1 MKISLVDKNSNRL
14 LQNEVICKIRD
25 LINVK
30 NLEYGDKLPS
40 ERLMSEK
47 FKIKRNHIREAIR
60 KLEFYGVL
68 KSMAQSGTILSIGL
82 TGFNGMV
89 DEIVSLDT
97 PSFDELVET
106 RISLEL
112 KTVCLASERR
122 SEADLKRI
130 KEALNAFKDR
140 IIGGKDYLEE
150 DLLFHLAI
158 AKASKNTTMLTLML
172 LITPPILATYE
183 RDKVCEGDGVY
194 SEVKKHEDIY
204 FAIEAKDIPLAEK
217 MMRDHFF
224 KLSRHIKGVKPQGI
238 PYSCRD

>member
-1 MKISLVDKNSNRL
+1 MKISLVDKNTNRV

-25 LINVK
+25 LINVR

-40 ERLMSEK
+40 ERVMSEK
-47 FKIKRNHIREAIR
+47 FDIKRNHIREAIR

-68 KSMAQSGTILSIGL
+68 KSMAQSGTILAIGL
-82 TGFNGMV
+82 TGFNGMI
-89 DEIVSLDT
+89 DEIVSIDT

-130 KEALNAFKDR
+130 KEALNAFKER

-172 LITPPILATYE
+172 LITPPILATYD
-183 RDKVCEGDGVY
+183 RDKVCEGDGVF

-204 FAIEAKDIPLAEK
+204 FAIETKDVQLAEK
-217 MMRDHFF
+217 MMKDHFF
-224 KLSRHIKGVKPQGI
+224 KLSRHIKSADLNMNNNKI
-238 PYSCRD
+238 K